1 MSWNNGEMVWT
12 VIFTRSFHDWE
23 LGSLQV
29 FFDYLY
35 SHSFDW
41 HMEDRMCWVPE
52 KSGLFAVKSY
62 YKILIGGGVYSL
74 PWKIFG
80 RWKFLIG
87 WLSLLGQQ
95 LKGKILILDNLK
107 TRNIYVVNWCCMC
120 ENSEDLL
127 HDIFF
132 FLLINWIT
140 WQLVVVGGAS
150 CL

>member
-1 MSWNNGEMVWT
+1 MVWT
-12 VIFTRSFHDWE
+12 VIFTSSFHDWE

-35 SHSFDW
+35 SHSFDQ

-62 YKILIGGGVYSL
+62 YKILTGGGVHSL

-80 RWKFLIG
+80 RRKFLIG

-95 LKGKILILDNLK
+95 LKGKILILGNLK

-120 ENSEDLL
+120 ENSEESVTW
-127 HDIFF
+127 HF
-132 FLLINWIT
+132 FLLINWIYVT
-140 WQLVVVGGAS
+140 IGCGGWG
-150 CL
+150 